1 MGSIEKIHEMLVSKE
16 CSCTELTKSY
26 LDEIEKAD
34 GELNAYVNVTGEEAL
49 KTAEAVDRK
58 IASGEEIGMLEG
70 VPMTLKDNISTKG
83 IETTCCSKI
92 LTGYKPIYN
101 ATVWETLAG
110 ENAVML
116 GKTNM
121 DEFAMGSSCETSY
134 FGGAMNPFDSNYV
147 SGGSSG
153 GVASA
158 VGANIAA
165 YGLGSDTGGSIRQ
178 PASFCGIVG
187 LKPTYGAVSRYG
199 LIAYASSLD
208 QIGPI
213 TKSVEDAAIVF
224 DAISKRDE
232 KDSTSKGF
240 VGDTYSK
247 LNNDIKGMKIGIAK
261 EYLEGVR
268 DDVKE
273 AVLKAADIYK
283 SMGAEIVYFDLPE
296 LKFALPVY
304 YIIACAEASSNLGR
318 YDGIRFG
325 YKTDHYN
332 GTHDMVCRTRSE
344 GFGEEVKRRIL
355 LGTYVLSAGYYD
367 AYYKKAQNLRG
378 LISPFMGEKL
388 RGENDYKFIAV
399 EPASC
404 PSLTRGKFAYDFCD
418 TGMICPLA
426 KMYTLGSGFIPSANH
441 AGGLRFHGMSS
452 TLSQLYHDGLM
463 EARAVEQTSVFAAA
477 EQFARVEGILP
488 APESSHA
495 IRVAIDEALKCKE
508 TGEEKTILF
517 GLTGTGYFD
526 MVAYQ
531 KYNDGEMSDYI
542 PTDAD
547 LQQGFDGL
555 PKVDRFVKTVS
566 FF

>member
-1 MGSIEKIHEMLVSKE
+1 MGTISKIHEMLVSKQ

-26 LDEIEKAD
+26 LNEIEKSND
-34 GELNAYVNVTGEEAL
+34 ELNAYVNITGEEAL
-49 KTAEAVDRK
+49 KTAEQVDKK
-58 IASGEEIGMLEG
+58 IADGKEIGMLEG

-101 ATVWETLAG
+101 ATVWDELANQ
-110 ENAVML
+110 NAVML

-134 FGGAMNPFDSNYV
+134 FGGATNPFNTKHV

-213 TKSVEDAAIVF
+213 TKSVEDASIVF
-224 DAISKRDE
+224 DAISKFDDR
-232 KDSTSKGF
+232 DSTSQGNL
-240 VGDTYSK
+240 GGETYSK
-247 LNNDIKGMKIGIAK
+247 LNNDIKGMKIGIAH
-261 EYLEGVR
+261 EYLDGVR

-273 AVLKAADIYK
+273 SILKAAEVYK
-283 SMGAEIVYFDLPE
+283 SLGAEIVYFDLPE

-325 YKTDHYN
+325 YKTEHYN

-344 GFGEEVKRRIL
+344 GFGDEVKKRIL

-378 LISPFMGEKL
+378 TIVKAFDNAFEK
-388 RGENDYKFIAV
+388 
-399 EPASC
+399 
-404 PSLTRGKFAYDFCD
+404 CD
-418 TGMICPLA
+418 VILA
-426 KMYTLGSGFIPSANH
+426 PTVPMTAF
-441 AGGLRFHGMSS
+441 
-452 TLSQLYHDGLM
+452 
-463 EARAVEQTSVFAAA
+463 
-477 EQFARVEGILP
+477 
-488 APESSHA
+488 
-495 IRVAIDEALKCKE
+495 E
-508 TGEEKTILF
+508 TGHAVSDPIETYLTDICTVPVNIAGLPGVSVPCGFNANGMPIGMQLIGKRFDESTILNA
-517 GLTGTGYFD
+517 
-526 MVAYQ
+526 AY
-531 KYNDGEMSDYI
+531 KY
-542 PTDAD
+542 
-547 LQQGFDGL
+547 QQAVPENFKDTKWG
-555 PKVDRFVKTVS
+555 VKL
-566 FF
+566 